1 MDINID
7 GALDVVDDLPE
18 AEGALELRP
27 IVFGAAHHRLRL
39 DQALALAVPELSR
52 SYLKQLIQAGAAR
65 FAEEPVLKASRSV
78 RAGEAWTLEMRPTA
92 QTLAFKPESL
102 PLEIVHE
109 DEHVL
114 ILNKAAGMVVHPA
127 PGNWSGTLLNAL
139 LARDT
144 QAGKLPRAGIV
155 HRLDKDT
162 SGLMVVARTRVAMD
176 RLTEMIAARLL
187 SRDYLA
193 LAHRPWAGSASRRFD
208 QAIGRDPRNRLR
220 MAVVDLAK
228 QPGKASLTD
237 VFLLERAASGCLLGC
252 KLHTGRTHQIRVHLA
267 HAGHPLIADALY
279 GGAPAADI
287 KRQALHAW
295 QLRLD
300 HPVSGEKLGFVA
312 EPPADFM
319 QALDAWGLGYNP
331 NRWLDKFAT

>member
-1 MDINID
+1 MDSNLK
-7 GALDVVDDLPE
+7 GELDVADDLLEVEDAP
-18 AEGALELRP
+18 ELRC
-27 IVFGAAHHRLRL
+27 IAFGAEHHGLRL
-39 DQALALAVPELSR
+39 DQALAMFVPELSR

-65 FAEEPVLKASRSV
+65 HGTELVLKPSRTV
-78 RAGEAWTLEMRPTA
+78 HAGEVWTLEMRPTA
-92 QTLAFKPESL
+92 QSLAFKPEAL

-109 DEHVL
+109 DAHVL

-139 LARDT
+139 LARDV

-162 SGLMVVARTRVAMD
+162 SGLMVVARTRAAMD
-176 RLTEMIAARLL
+176 GLTAMIAARLL
-187 SRDYLA
+187 RRGYLA
-193 LAHRPWAGSASRRFD
+193 LAHRPWEGAALRRFD

-220 MAVVDLAK
+220 MAVVDLTR
-228 QPGKASLTD
+228 QSGKTALTE
-237 VFLLERAASGCLLGC
+237 VSLLEQASHGCLLGC

-267 HAGHPLIADALY
+267 HAAHPLLADALY
-279 GGAPAADI
+279 GGAPAAGI

-300 HPVSGEKLGFVA
+300 HPISGEKLAFVA
-312 EPPADFM
+312 EPPSDFL
-319 QALDAWGLGYNP
+319 QALKAWGLGYNP
-331 NRWLDKFAT
+331 TQWFDKFAP